1 MNLKLLKQNQV
12 YYFFLKEN
20 KLKKQLVRLV
30 FKLVN
35 ERVNITFKKLRYR
48 KNLIK
53 REPSYTVGGNVNWC
67 SHYGKS
73 NMEGP
78 QEA

>member
-73 NMEGP
+73 NMEVP